1 MLAGLLYWLSPA
13 RRRFM
18 RRLAKPGL
26 EHIRTRLA
34 ESGSPRAIHFVSSL
48 LNANADFLA
57 YALSPNGP
65 LAVYRDR
72 ATPETVEACIRTMLI
87 YSVNLFARDEMTRNE
102 SELIPLLARL
112 TGLTT
117 TQVMVRRDAL
127 RKAPRSEEW
136 LLVTWLAKDL
146 GVAPPKYDAELERGF
161 GYNYLSYIDQY
172 RPLLERQMAQ
182 ADSVEKE

>member
-1 MLAGLLYWLSPA
+1 MLSGLIYWLSPA

-18 RRLAKPGL
+18 RRLARPGL
-26 EHIRTRLA
+26 KRIRAQLLQF
-34 ESGSPRAIHFVSSL
+34 GSPRAIQFVTSL

-57 YALSPNGP
+57 YALSPGGP
-65 LAVYRDR
+65 VAKYRDL
-72 ATPETVEACIRTMLI
+72 ATPETVEACLRTMLI

-112 TGLTT
+112 TASST
-117 TQVMVRRDAL
+117 TQVMVRRDAF

-146 GVAPPKYDAELERGF
+146 GATPPKYDAELEHNF

-172 RPLLERQMAQ
+172 R
-182 ADSVEKE
+182 

>member
-26 EHIRTRLA
+26 EATRARLR
-34 ESGSPRAIHFVSSL
+34 ESGSPRAVKFVTTIL
-48 LNANADFLA
+48 DANAEFLA
-57 YALSPNGP
+57 YALSAKGP
-65 LAVYRDR
+65 LARYCDR
-72 ATPETVEACIRTMLI
+72 ATPETVAACIATMLI
-87 YSVNLFARDEMTRNE
+87 YSVNLFARDEMTKNE

-112 TGLTT
+112 TGLAPK
-117 TQVMVRRDAL
+117 QVMLRRDAM

-136 LLVTWLAKDL
+136 MVLTWLAKDL
-146 GVAPPKYDAELERGF
+146 GAEPPKYDAELERSF

-172 RPLLERQMAQ
+172 RPKLEREMGAL
-182 ADSVEKE
+182 VETD

>member
-26 EHIRTRLA
+26 EHIRARLA
-34 ESGSPRAIHFVSSL
+34 ESGSPRAIQFVSTL

-65 LAVYRDR
+65 LVSYCDR

-87 YSVNLFARDEMTRNE
+87 YSVNLFARDELTRNE

-117 TQVMVRRDAL
+117 MQVMVRRDAL

-136 LLVTWLAKDL
+136 LLVTWLARDL
-146 GVAPPKYDAELERGF
+146 GVEPPRYDAQLERGF

-172 RPLLERQMAQ
+172 GPLLERQMRQ